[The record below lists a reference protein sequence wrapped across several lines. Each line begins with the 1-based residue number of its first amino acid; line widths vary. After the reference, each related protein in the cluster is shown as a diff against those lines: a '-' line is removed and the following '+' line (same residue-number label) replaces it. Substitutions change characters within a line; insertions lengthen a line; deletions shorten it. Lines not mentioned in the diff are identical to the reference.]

1 MAIWIGFEA
10 VLLDA
15 ELHGAMR
22 ELNAQQEAFVLHYT
36 STPGAI
42 GNGAEAARRAG
53 YSERSAAE
61 LARQLLDKPHVRE
74 AVSTANRMAISG
86 RLASKSVALLEQVLD
101 DAQAPLRVKVEAAK
115 TVLDRAG
122 ITCTIAERDDAEDR
136 VTRSMSE
143 MTREELEEI
152 VRAGKAVIDEARTS
166 IAN

>member
-1 MAIWIGFEA
+1 MSVQVDIGSRSLTE
-10 VLLDA
+10 
-15 ELHGAMR
+15 
-22 ELNAQQEAFVLHYT
+22 QQEAFVLHYT

-86 RLASKSVALLEQVLD
+86 RLASKSVALLERVLD
-101 DAQAPLRVKVEAAK
+101 DEDAPLRTRVEAAK

-122 ITCTIAERDDAEDR
+122 LVAALVCDEAPAQK
-136 VTRSMSE
+136 SLSE
-143 MTREELEEI
+143 MTREELEAVVAES
-152 VRAGKAVIDEARTS
+152 AAVIKLGRGGRTTQV
-166 IAN
+166 N

>member
-1 MAIWIGFEA
+1 MIPLVSA
-10 VLLDA
+10 DRT
-15 ELHGAMR
+15 AMGR
-22 ELNAQQEAFVLHYT
+22 ALTSQQEAFVLHYT

-61 LARQLLDKPHVRE
+61 LARQLLDKPHVRD
-74 AVSTANRMAISG
+74 AVSFANRMAISG

-101 DAQAPLRVKVEAAK
+101 DDQAPLRVKVEAAK

-136 VTRSMSE
+136 VMKSMSE
-143 MTREELEEI
+143 LTREELEEI
-152 VRAGKAVIDEARTS
+152 VRAGKAFIEEARTS
-166 IAN
+166 IPN